1 MIPDMPHLDLKDGS
15 LHYRFDGPEAAP
27 VLVFSNSLGTN
38 FGMWDPQIPAMAR
51 HFRVLRYDTR
61 GHGLSAVTPGPY
73 SIEQLGRD
81 ALGLLDGLKIDKV
94 CFCGL
99 SMGGMTGMWLG
110 VNAPERLDRL
120 ILANTASLI
129 GNREIWNARIEQ
141 VRQGGM
147 ASIAE
152 SVLQR
157 WFTPSFLASAPDRVE
172 RVRQMLLQTAA
183 AGYIGNCEAV
193 REMDQREA
201 IARIATPTL
210 VITGSK
216 DPATPAAE
224 GRFVA
229 GRIAGAKYVELETAH
244 LSNIEAAEEFT
255 AAISTFL
262 LAPTERT
269 AQATSI

>member
-1 MIPDMPHLDLKDGS
+1 MIPGMPHLDLKDGR
-15 LHYRFDGPEAAP
+15 LHYRFDGPESAP

-38 FGMWDPQIPAMAR
+38 FGMWDPQVSATAR

-61 GHGLSAVTPGPY
+61 GHGFSSVTPGPY

-81 ALGLLDGLKIDKV
+81 VLGLLDGLKIDKV

-110 VNAPERLDRL
+110 VNAPGRLDRL
-120 ILANTASLI
+120 VLANTAARI

-147 ASIAE
+147 APIAE

-157 WFTPSFLASAPDRVE
+157 WFTPSFIASAPDQVE
-172 RVRQMLLQTAA
+172 LVRQMLLQTPA
-183 AGYIGNCEAV
+183 AGYIANCEAI

-201 IARIATPTL
+201 IAGITTPTL
-210 VITGSK
+210 VIAGAK

-229 GRIAGAKYVELETAH
+229 GKIPGAKYIELDAAH
-244 LSNIEAAEEFT
+244 LSNIEAEAEFT
-255 AAISTFL
+255 KAVSSFL
-262 LAPTERT
+262 RA
-269 AQATSI
+269 